1 MFQTRA
7 RSGLRAELLDE
18 NTIKQID
25 FPLDD
30 LSITNILSLVFQ
42 SNCKDFGA
50 VPRPLLQLTKEI
62 LWNMKLMLLQKR
74 KLVDNDVGEEER
86 AGSFHKWILEPF
98 IGILLS
104 GKLLLF
110 LLKYRWNRTS
120 EGSLVFRF
128 RRASKRKRNSSI
140 IRSGKSSKIA
150 CPYVHPEQRRFQG
163 PSTFAEAIYSLFLEF
178 GGFKQH
184 VKNQQ

>member
-1 MFQTRA
+1 M
-7 RSGLRAELLDE
+7 
-18 NTIKQID
+18 K
-25 FPLDD
+25 
-30 LSITNILSLVFQ
+30 V
-42 SNCKDFGA
+42 A
-50 VPRPLLQLTKEI
+50 VKAVI
-62 LWNMKLMLLQKR
+62 LWQELIHMLLQKK

-86 AGSFHKWILEPF
+86 AGSFHKWILKPF

-163 PSTFAEAIYSLFLEF
+163 PGTFAEAIDSLFLEF

-184 VKNQQ
+184 VKNQR